1 MKDGAIET
9 GLVKRLAEVAAAYGA
24 DPARWPA
31 PERIRLEEAARARPD
46 LLAEAGEVD
55 RVLALAAEPRIS
67 HGGEA
72 RLLAAI
78 AQQAKPTGGNIV
90 AMPVRRSTGPRS
102 MSGWSWAAAATLAAS
117 LACGIYLGSLDSTG
131 FIFDPDAVANDD
143 PVDLAGLGDV
153 SDYLEEG
160 S

>member
-1 MKDGAIET
+1 MKDEAIET
-9 GLVKRLAEVAAAYGA
+9 GLLKRLTEVAAAYGA

-31 PERIRLEEAARARPD
+31 AERARLEEAARARPD
-46 LLAEAGEVD
+46 LLVEAGEVD
-55 RVLALAAEPRIS
+55 HVLALAAEPRMS
-67 HGGEA
+67 HDGEA

-78 AQQAKPTGGNIV
+78 AQHVKPAGRNVV
-90 AMPVRRSTGPRS
+90 AMPARRSAGPRP

-131 FIFDPDAVANDD
+131 FIFDPDAVASDD